1 LRLGHWLKHFL
12 VYGLGVVLMN
22 LMPALMIP
30 IYTYRVTPA
39 VYGVLELLNRSQEI
53 LILILSFGLGSAVAT
68 FYQMER
74 GNAAA
79 QKALYSTAVQYVA
92 GFSLAVILV
101 LLPFS
106 SGISRLL
113 FGSKAYGSA
122 VVLILIST
130 YFEVMF
136 QSGILYLQSEL
147 RSILYVSTYT
157 ARSVLGILLNL
168 VLVFWWRWGLMGIL
182 CATLIHTSIF
192 GTGVIIYMF
201 RHTGFC
207 FERKLIRELLTFS
220 APLMIGGFSMFM
232 LNNGDRYFLEVYR
245 SSSEVGLYG
254 VGYRLGTIAL
264 ALLMYPFTK
273 IWSVTMVD
281 ISRQPD
287 GPTELGRIATYL
299 VAACIFTT
307 LGLSVF
313 GPYLVKL
320 MAERSYWE
328 ASRLI
333 PIVGFAYIFY
343 AWSVVMDASFYVT
356 KRTVYKIFDVTLA
369 GAVVTVLYRWLIPH
383 YGMMGAAWATV
394 GGFASFAA
402 FKAFFAQRVFRIHY
416 ELGRIAW
423 LFVIGILLY
432 EAGAHLPMSPVTIAI
447 AARACVVSAFPIVLW
462 RAGII
467 TQGERNALGGYWQT
481 FRVRYLGGAE
491 V

>member
-1 LRLGHWLKHFL
+1 
-12 VYGLGVVLMN
+12 MN

-30 IYTYRVTPA
+30 IYTYRVSPS

-68 FYQMER
+68 FYQIER
-74 GNAAA
+74 GNPEA
-79 QKALYSTAVQYVA
+79 QKTLYSTAVQYVA
-92 GFSLAVILV
+92 GFSLASILV

-157 ARSVLGILLNL
+157 VRSVLGILLNL

-182 CATLIHTSIF
+182 WATLIHTSIF
-192 GTGVIIYMF
+192 GIAVTAYMF
-201 RHTGFC
+201 RLTGFH
-207 FERKLIRELLTFS
+207 FDRKLIRELLTFS
-220 APLMIGGFSMFM
+220 APLMIGGFSMFI
-232 LNNGDRYFLEVYR
+232 LNNGDRYFLEAYR
-245 SSSEVGLYG
+245 SSNEVGLYG

-287 GPTELGRIATYL
+287 GRTELGRIATYL

-307 LGLSVF
+307 LGFSLF

-369 GAVVTVLYRWLIPH
+369 GAVVIVLYRWLIPH

-394 GGFASFAA
+394 GGFASFAG

-416 ELGRIAW
+416 ELRRIAW
-423 LFVIGILLY
+423 LFVTGVLLY
-432 EAGAHLPMSPVTIAI
+432 EVGAHLPASPVSMAI
-447 AARACVVSAFPIVLW
+447 AARAFVTLAFPIVLW
-462 RAGII
+462 AGGFI
-467 TQGERNALGGYWQT
+467 TQGERNALDGYWQT